1 MEACVGGMPGGGEI
15 DGGDGRIKRMSNWS
29 NWTEPMVEAS
39 SEVETTHKFPT
50 VFLAILG

>member
-1 MEACVGGMPGGGEI
+1 MVGMVEM
-15 DGGDGRIKRMSNWS
+15 DEHWS

-39 SEVETTHKFPT
+39 SEVETTHKFST